1 MPRGGAHFSSG
12 ELARVLSHYDV
23 GIIQQARGL
32 ATGSTRAAKMV
43 IVSQG
48 GKFLLKRRARGKDEP
63 YRVAFAHC
71 IQIHLGQ
78 MNFPVAAL
86 VPSRDGDTMLHLD
99 SHIYELFE
107 YVSGSRYDG
116 SAEATTDAGRQL
128 ARFHVHL
135 ADFAMDPVPN
145 PTKRKSATGGPAAGL
160 AAATDWRPSGG
171 SFHDSATVRGHLK
184 TLASEQSG
192 KSAESTKPL
201 RRVTDALRSIYD
213 ASSRRVNEMGF
224 DSWPEQVVHGDWHPG
239 NMLFSARRI
248 VAVLDFDSVK
258 LARGVTDL
266 ANAMLQFSIVAGR
279 PNPADWP
286 DYLDQARLVQ
296 VFSGYQQVSS
306 LPEARINALLDL
318 MIETM
323 VAEAVLPIAATGF
336 FGNLSGLDF
345 LKMIRRK
352 CDWINNNRDTLTDAI
367 RHGTGLDSS

>member
-23 GIIQQARGL
+23 GIIQQARPL

-48 GKFLLKRRARGKDEP
+48 GRFLLKRRARGKDEP
-63 YRVAFAHC
+63 CRVAFAHC
-71 IQIHLGQ
+71 IQTHLWQ
-78 MNFPVAAL
+78 MDFPVAAL

-107 YVSGSRYDG
+107 YVSGARYDG

-135 ADFAMDPVPN
+135 ADFG
-145 PTKRKSATGGPAAGL
+145 SQS
-160 AAATDWRPSGG
+160 RPLQG

-201 RRVTDALRSIYD
+201 RRVTEALRSIYD
-213 ASSRRVNEMGF
+213 ASSSHVNELGF

-296 VFSGYQQVSS
+296 VFSGYQQVRA

-345 LKMIRRK
+345 LKVIRRK

-367 RHGTGLDSS
+367 RHGTGLHSN

>member
-23 GIIQQARGL
+23 GIIQQARPL

-48 GKFLLKRRARGKDEP
+48 GKFLLKRRARGKDDP
-63 YRVAFAHC
+63 YRVAFAHY

-78 MNFPVAAL
+78 VNFPVAAL

-99 SHIYELFE
+99 RHIYELFE
-107 YVSGSRYDG
+107 YVSGTRYDG

-128 ARFHVHL
+128 AKFHVHL
-135 ADFAMDPVPN
+135 ADFAMD
-145 PTKRKSATGGPAAGL
+145 R
-160 AAATDWRPSGG
+160 AATHWRPSQG
-171 SFHDSATVRGHLK
+171 SFHDCATVRGHLK
-184 TLASEQSG
+184 TLACEQSG
-192 KSAESTKPL
+192 KSAESTTKPL
-201 RRVTDALRSIYD
+201 RRVTEALRSIYD

-224 DSWPEQVVHGDWHPG
+224 DSWPEQVVHSDWHPG